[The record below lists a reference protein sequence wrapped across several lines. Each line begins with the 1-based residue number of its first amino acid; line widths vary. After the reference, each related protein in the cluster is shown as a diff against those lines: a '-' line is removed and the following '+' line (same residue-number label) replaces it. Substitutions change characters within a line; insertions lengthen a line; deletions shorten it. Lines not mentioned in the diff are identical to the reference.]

1 MNFLDFLYHDI
12 LNTPYPNSEIE
23 KDFPDP
29 VLRGAQFA
37 PFAALTGHDEAIEET
52 ARLTDGKILLS
63 ETRQEEINRSLQ
75 LLLEHIGEHPK
86 ILVTYFVADQKKQ
99 GGAYYTKQETALKIC
114 TTEQTLIL
122 SDQTEI
128 PFPDILNLDILS

>member
-1 MNFLDFLYHDI
+1 MDFLYRDI
-12 LNTPYPNSEIE
+12 LNFPYPNSEIE

-52 ARLTDGKILLS
+52 ARLTDGKVLLS
-63 ETRQEEINRSLQ
+63 HSEQEEINRSLQ
-75 LLLEHIGEHPK
+75 FLLDHIGEHPK
-86 ILVTYFVADQKKQ
+86 ISVTYFVADQKKQ
-99 GGAYYTKQETALKIC
+99 GGAYYTKLETASKIRP
-114 TTEQTLIL
+114 TEQILIL

-128 PFPDILNLDILS
+128 PFSDILDLEILA